1 MAVIAVSRSFLI
13 SLHSQSSRLLV
24 SCWAKNRHASSGP
37 VRYVP
42 GSHSQEKEGPRPS
55 QLDASATKDPILM
68 STRRWKEEK
77 NDLYDSNLQQN
88 PFDAECWNV
97 KQSNMCELSVEE
109 SWDLNDS
116 ADTNLEF
123 MSTDTDES
131 ELILEEEQNADD
143 NLIVKCSELD
153 FKKTRQD
160 VENLAIEL
168 LAGRAFTALELR
180 KKLHGKRYPLHIID
194 SVIADVKCKGLLN
207 DDLYAES
214 FSRSRWLTANWGP
227 RRIKQALVQKGVSET
242 VANKATKQVFEED
255 NPDMSNQDMLH
266 GMSKS
271 SMDRL
276 FVQASKQWLRG
287 QDASP
292 EKQKARIIRWLQYRG
307 FSWGVTSFILKE
319 LLSQFPP

>member
-1 MAVIAVSRSFLI
+1 MAIIAVSRSFLI
-13 SLHSQSSRLLV
+13 SLNSQMLV

-42 GSHSQEKEGPRPS
+42 GSYSQEKEGPRPS
-55 QLDASATKDPILM
+55 QLDASVKKDPILM
-68 STRRWKEEK
+68 RTRQWMEEK
-77 NDLYDSNLQQN
+77 NDLYDSELQQN
-88 PFDAECWNV
+88 PCDADCWNV

-109 SWDLNDS
+109 SCDLNDS
-116 ADTNLEF
+116 TDANLDF

-131 ELILEEEQNADD
+131 EPILEEEQNADG
-143 NLIVKCSELD
+143 NLIIKCSEVD
-153 FKKTRQD
+153 YKKTRQD

-227 RRIKQALVQKGVSET
+227 RRIKQVSL
-242 VANKATKQVFEED
+242 AYNNYI
-255 NPDMSNQDMLH
+255 NP
-266 GMSKS
+266 
-271 SMDRL
+271 
-276 FVQASKQWLRG
+276 F
-287 QDASP
+287 
-292 EKQKARIIRWLQYRG
+292 
-307 FSWGVTSFILKE
+307 
-319 LLSQFPP
+319 LL

>member
-1 MAVIAVSRSFLI
+1 MAIIAVSRSFLI
-13 SLHSQSSRLLV
+13 SLNSQMLV

-42 GSHSQEKEGPRPS
+42 GSYSQEKEGPRPS
-55 QLDASATKDPILM
+55 QLDASVKKDPILM
-68 STRRWKEEK
+68 RTRQWMEEK
-77 NDLYDSNLQQN
+77 NDLYDSELQQN
-88 PFDAECWNV
+88 PCDADCWNV

-109 SWDLNDS
+109 SCDLNDS
-116 ADTNLEF
+116 TDANLDF

-131 ELILEEEQNADD
+131 EPILEEEQNADG
-143 NLIVKCSELD
+143 NLIIKCSEVD
-153 FKKTRQD
+153 YKKTRQD

-168 LAGRAFTALELR
+168 LAGR
-180 KKLHGKRYPLHIID
+180 
-194 SVIADVKCKGLLN
+194 GLLN

-227 RRIKQALVQKGVSET
+227 RRIKQALVQKGLSET

-255 NPDMSNQDMLH
+255 DPDMSNQDMLH
-266 GMSKS
+266 GMSKP

-287 QDASP
+287 QDTSP
-292 EKQKARIIRWLQYRG
+292 EKRKARIIRWLQYRG
-307 FSWGVTSFILKE
+307 FSWGVTGFILKK
-319 LLSQFPP
+319 LQSQFPP